1 MIRIHKGYVSEVDGV
16 STLSTEID
24 LKTDDT
30 RKVLISVDSEYG
42 KYLSPERADY
52 ALIGMLG
59 FALRRKHDIICEAPV
74 TDELLYN
81 IQEILIPTLCRSDK
95 RNYPVKIHAEI
106 APPLEKVD
114 VANAVRGG
122 VGTGL
127 SCGLD
132 SFYTALKHINS
143 PYPCQN
149 LTHLAIFNIGGFQN
163 GAYEKGGLG
172 VKERTFERSEKA
184 AAELNL
190 PLIKVESN
198 LQHIIP
204 MNNLRNHTYRDIMA
218 VYALQK
224 LWQIYY
230 YASAYFFG
238 EFSLNNN
245 SRIASGNFDL
255 FLLDC
260 FSISG
265 LELIL
270 SGGEGD
276 RNDKVDFIADNP
288 VAQKYLHVCIRKEH
302 NCGICEKCL
311 RTLLAID
318 AAGKLDNFR
327 ESFNID
333 AYLKMRK
340 QAWIYCHDK
349 AAIPHNASMYA
360 KTYEVLYNRHKEF
373 FDSITPET
381 KRRFR
386 VR

>member
-1 MIRIHKGYVSEVDGV
+1 MIKIHQGYVSEAEGV
-16 STLSTEID
+16 STLSTVIEIGD
-24 LKTDDT
+24 EKKDV
-30 RKVLISVDSEYG
+30 RISVENEYG
-42 KYLSPERADY
+42 QFLSPERADY
-52 ALIGMLG
+52 ALVGMLAY
-59 FALRRKHDIICEAPV
+59 ALRNKHDIICEAPV

-81 IQEILIPTLCRSDK
+81 IQEILIPTLFRSDK

-106 APPLEKVD
+106 APPLEKVNI
-114 VANAVRGG
+114 ANAVRGG

-132 SFYTALKHINS
+132 SFYTVLKHINS

-149 LTHLAIFNIGGFQN
+149 LTHLAIFNIGGFHSL
-163 GAYEKGGLG
+163 YRDVPL
-172 VKERTFERSEKA
+172 VKQKVFERADKA
-184 AAELNL
+184 AAEMNL

-198 LQHIIP
+198 FQHIIP
-204 MNNLRNHTYRDIMA
+204 MNNLRNHTYRDTMA

-245 SRIASGNFDL
+245 SRIASGSFDL

-265 LELIL
+265 LEFIL

-276 RNDKVDFIADNP
+276 RNDKLDLIVDNP
-288 VAQKYLHVCIRKEH
+288 IAQKYLHVCIRKDH
-302 NCGICEKCL
+302 NCGLCEKCL

-327 ESFNID
+327 ESFDID

-340 QAWIYCHDK
+340 QAWIYCYDK

-360 KTYEVLYNRHKEF
+360 KTYEVLYKRHKEF

-386 VR
+386 AR